1 MDQSKNEFNA
11 FKEHQKEPNQNL
23 IQRLNSLEVKNQNSI
38 RRFYENSQQ
47 FATVVQI
54 KNLVD
59 KLTSFDDRIKR
70 LEDLDPINNQVRF
83 FSIYIKTKN
92 ITTNSK
98 IPFKVSSNSRLKLIK
113 KISEKFAFSTTVY
126 GLNRVIKAE
135 NRLIKVVW
143 GLMALVSVS
152 FGLFVI
158 ANTVIT
164 FLKYDVFTQT
174 KRIVASSLLMPSV
187 TFCFKNPETK
197 DLDSIFDKAEF
208 ITSNRTNLTGEH
220 IFVEILEN
228 WDDSGHCIKFNHF
241 TDKNGTQSFAAYSSE
256 DYFIFEIDLNVKFER
271 LRFFLSDNYNNVID
285 WSQYL
290 TTSFNVSGY
299 YSIAFK
305 KEVEIKLEEPYNQC
319 KNVSDITYRQA
330 DCLVQCKNK
339 NFANNYNC
347 TLKNFYSVSGYGFC
361 KKAYFGSSEF
371 ELDCLKQC
379 PKECA
384 TTKFDLLLTNTDLG
398 PNSTDKLLFHI
409 WFLHLYYIE
418 IRQNPKMS
426 GFSLLNEIG
435 GALGLFVGITFLSI
449 FELLEY
455 LFEIL
460 LVFYK

>member
-1 MDQSKNEFNA
+1 MGLF
-11 FKEHQKEPNQNL
+11 
-23 IQRLNSLEVKNQNSI
+23 
-38 RRFYENSQQ
+38 
-47 FATVVQI
+47 
-54 KNLVD
+54 
-59 KLTSFDDRIKR
+59 LTSGTIKDY
-70 LEDLDPINNQVRF
+70 LE
-83 FSIYIKTKN
+83 
-92 ITTNSK
+92 
-98 IPFKVSSNSRLKLIK
+98 
-113 KISEKFAFSTTVY
+113 
-126 GLNRVIKAE
+126 
-135 NRLIKVVW
+135 
-143 GLMALVSVS
+143 
-152 FGLFVI
+152 
-158 ANTVIT
+158 
-164 FLKYDVFTQT
+164 YDVFTQI
-174 KRIVASSLLMPSV
+174 KYISSSSSTFPSV

-197 DLDSIFDKAEF
+197 DLDSFFEKAEF
-208 ITSNRTNLTGEH
+208 YFFNGSLTNL
-220 IFVEILEN
+220 
-228 WDDSGHCIKFNHF
+228 SGHQFYDEGLEYWDATGDCIKFNHF
-241 TDKNGTQSFAAYSSE
+241 TNKSGTQLFAAYSSE

-271 LRFFLSDNYNNVID
+271 LRVFLSDNYNNVID

-347 TLKNFYSVSGYGFC
+347 TLRNFYSVSGYGFC
-361 KKAYFGSSEF
+361 KKAYFGSLEF

-384 TTKFDLLLTNTDLG
+384 TLKFDLLLTNTDLS

-409 WFLHLYYIE
+409 WFLHLNYIE
-418 IRQNPKMS
+418 IRQTPKMS

>member
-1 MDQSKNEFNA
+1 MGQLKSEFNA
-11 FKEHQKEPNQNL
+11 FKEHQKGLNQNL

-38 RRFYENSQQ
+38 RRFNENSQQ

-299 YSIAFK
+299 YSISLK

-330 DCLVQCKNK
+330 NCLVQCKNK

-347 TLKNFYSVSGYGFC
+347 TLRNFYSVPGYGFC
-361 KKAYFGSSEF
+361 EEPFYNSIEF
-371 ELDCLKQC
+371 DSDCRKIC
-379 PKECA
+379 PKECT
-384 TTKFDLLLTNTDLG
+384 TTKYDIRVSNSQSPLKSSEKLEFFVWYLDLD
-398 PNSTDKLLFHI
+398 
-409 WFLHLYYIE
+409 YIE
-418 IRQNPKMS
+418 ISQTPKMS
-426 GFSLLNEIG
+426 GYSLINEIG

-455 LFEIL
+455 LFEIFL
-460 LVFYK
+460 LFYK

>member
-1 MDQSKNEFNA
+1 MKICWVV
-11 FKEHQKEPNQNL
+11 L
-23 IQRLNSLEVKNQNSI
+23 TLVSLAI
-38 RRFYENSQQ
+38 GLF
-47 FATVVQI
+47 
-54 KNLVD
+54 
-59 KLTSFDDRIKR
+59 LTSGTIKDY
-70 LEDLDPINNQVRF
+70 LE
-83 FSIYIKTKN
+83 
-92 ITTNSK
+92 
-98 IPFKVSSNSRLKLIK
+98 
-113 KISEKFAFSTTVY
+113 
-126 GLNRVIKAE
+126 
-135 NRLIKVVW
+135 
-143 GLMALVSVS
+143 
-152 FGLFVI
+152 
-158 ANTVIT
+158 
-164 FLKYDVFTQT
+164 YDVFTQT
-174 KRIVASSLLMPSV
+174 KYISSSSSTFPSV

-197 DLDSIFDKAEF
+197 DLDSFFEKAEF
-208 ITSNRTNLTGEH
+208 YFFNGSLTNL
-220 IFVEILEN
+220 
-228 WDDSGHCIKFNHF
+228 SGHQFYDEGLEYWDATGDCIKFNHF
-241 TDKNGTQSFAAYSSE
+241 TNKSGTQLFAAYSSE

-271 LRFFLSDNYNNVID
+271 LRVFLSDNYNNVID

-409 WFLHLYYIE
+409 WFLHLNYIE